1 LESLVI
7 VKGNS
12 SGCELIDLRPIH
24 IVENLVVLKFQ
35 DTNTTILEQNNQE
48 HRPAHK
54 ISWR

>member
-1 LESLVI
+1 VI